1 MGNRQ
6 DFILTYA
13 SRLQISYEKTPN
25 KLFTH
30 RLFFGLLK
38 KPHRCSF
45 LNFSNCYHCTDTIKH
60 YLNRKKCFY
69 IFSEPHIYILK
80 RLRATNL
87 PVIS

>member
-1 MGNRQ
+1 MGNGQ
-6 DFILTYA
+6 EFILTYA
-13 SRLQISYEKTPN
+13 SRLHISYEKTPN

-45 LNFSNCYHCTDTIKH
+45 LNFPNCYHCTDTIIF
-60 YLNRKKCFY
+60 YLNKNKVLF
-69 IFSEPHIYILK
+69 FSEPHIYTLK

-87 PVIS
+87 PVTS